1 MKNIPLWQNVK
12 CDKYPRLKNDIET
25 DILIIGGGI
34 TGVSILYH
42 LKKDKRKIVLVER
55 NRLGCG
61 ATFRSSAKVTFLQ
74 ENIYSKLQSN
84 FNYDVSRLYYESQK
98 EAISNL
104 IDVCN
109 KEKLDC
115 DLECADSYLYTL
127 KSEEIDEIIEEQEL
141 LKSFG
146 EIPLEVDKLPNKMD
160 IVKGFEVKNTFV
172 FHPLKFVCELA
183 KKSVSKR
190 HEIYENTNI
199 INIDRKDE
207 LYYCYTNSGVIKAKY
222 LVIATHYPNF
232 LFPYLF
238 PIKCHLEKS
247 YLLAVKN
254 ENKQFSAINI
264 SNPIYSI
271 RYYDNY
277 SLLIGSS
284 HNLCFKNNY
293 LENFQNLSK
302 YANSKNIV
310 YGWSNHDI
318 MTLDNIPYIGFI
330 KDNIVLATGYNTWGM
345 TNGFLAGIIVSD
357 LLNKKENRY
366 QYLFDPRRGLSKDK
380 IINYPVNIFSNAY
393 SFINSKIN
401 LDKSWYKNNPYF
413 TKFDGKNVAIY
424 KDDKGVEYIVYTKCP
439 HLKCNLTFN
448 EVENTWDCPCHG
460 SRFNL
465 DGKCIMGPSNYDIG
479 YKRENLH

>member
-1 MKNIPLWQNVK
+1 MIMKNIPLWQNVK
-12 CDKYPRLKNDIET
+12 TDRYPKLKRDIET

-34 TGVSILYH
+34 TGVSTLYQ
-42 LKKDKRKIVLVER
+42 LKKDKRKVVLVER
-55 NRLGCG
+55 NRLGYG
-61 ATFRSSAKVTFLQ
+61 ATSRSSAKVTFLQ
-74 ENIYSKLQSN
+74 ENIYSKLLNN
-84 FNYDVSRLYYESQK
+84 FNFDVSKLYYESQK

-104 IDVCN
+104 VQVCK
-109 KEKLDC
+109 KEKLEC

-127 KSEEIDEIIEEQEL
+127 KSEEMDKIIDEQEL

-146 EIPLEVDKLPNKMD
+146 EIPIEVDKLPNGMD
-160 IVKGFEVKNTFV
+160 IVNGFYIKNTYV
-172 FHPLKFVCELA
+172 FHPLKFVNELA
-183 KKSVSKR
+183 RKSINKR

-199 INIDRKDE
+199 INIERKNGI
-207 LYYCYTNSGVIKAKY
+207 YHCYTDTKVIKTKH

-238 PIKCHLEKS
+238 PFKCHIEKS
-247 YLLAVKN
+247 YLMAVKN
-254 ENKQFSAINI
+254 KNKQFSAINI

-277 SLLIGSS
+277 SLLIGGS
-284 HNLCFKNNY
+284 HNLCLKNNY
-293 LENFQNLSK
+293 LENFHSLSK
-302 YANSKNIV
+302 YVDSKNIV

-318 MTLDNIPYIGFI
+318 MTLDNLPYIGFV
-330 KDNIVLATGYNTWGM
+330 KDNIVLATGFNTWGM
-345 TNGFLAGIIVSD
+345 TNGFLAGSIVAD
-357 LLNKKENRY
+357 LLNKNENAYR
-366 QYLFDPRRGLSKDK
+366 YLFDPKRGISKDK
-380 IINYPVNIFSNAY
+380 IVNYPVNIFSNTY

-401 LDKSWYKNNPYF
+401 LHKAWYKNNPYF
-413 TKFDGKNVAIY
+413 TKFDEKEVAIY
-424 KDDKGVEYIVYTKCP
+424 RDDKGVEHVVYTKCP

-479 YKRENLH
+479 YKR